1 MISRARL
8 IGSLTRIESRINR
21 PLVFAAAVVAVM
33 ALTALFGILFGY
45 ISVDS
50 WYYMLLAQ
58 TFRHGQG
65 FRLHGEYLAVYPAG
79 YPMILGLTAPNTDFS
94 TLVVSSKIANL
105 LLLSGSF
112 FMLWKA
118 SKNPL
123 MAAVCVLNPVVL
135 LIGLY
140 TWSENLLFF
149 CFSGALF
156 AITRLSA
163 RNDWKNHVLLG
174 VFLVLGCLARYVFA
188 PFALILWLS
197 TWIAFDRK
205 TAIRALPA
213 FAVTGLLFV
222 AYHEFNRETT
232 GFGTGMPRVPAPESF
247 YLICADFV
255 QAFAGIAIW
264 VVAALVILIVLGWRQ
279 IRFSPPDR
287 KDSAATFLLLAG
299 AGFLALAFILRA
311 RTLFDPFGTRTIG
324 YGISLMAAGL
334 AGLYVHLKRN
344 RALPVAAILVSGV
357 FSAVYADG
365 TAIPDSITRLMR
377 HDYALPAAGVT
388 AMRSRAP
395 AADMM
400 VFFQLPPPDG
410 RMGVMDTVEEINY
423 GPQTPVLSPHGGP
436 DLQPQSAA
444 DFIRQVMPF
453 AHKRCYFDFSGF
465 ADASE
470 VKDYIGAQTLVD
482 QSFSLI
488 PGKTRSRYVDNYAPS
503 VRAYITAIAQPGK
516 IVPCADILALPQ
528 TQAAL
533 TAAPGR

>member
-1 MISRARL
+1 MRTRARL
-8 IGSLTRIESRINR
+8 TRTLSRLESRINR
-21 PLVFAAAVVAVM
+21 PLIFGAAVVAVLC
-33 ALTALFGILFGY
+33 LTALFGILFGY

-58 TFRHGQG
+58 TFRQGHG
-65 FRLHGEYLAVYPAG
+65 FTLHGEYLAVYPAG
-79 YPMILGLTAPNTDFS
+79 YPIVLGLTAPNTDFS

-112 FMLWKA
+112 ALLWKA

-123 MAAVCVLNPVVL
+123 MAAAAVLNPVVL

-149 CFSGALF
+149 CFSGALH

-197 TWIAFDRK
+197 TWIAFDRR

-213 FAVTGLLFV
+213 FAVTGLLFI

-255 QAFAGIAIW
+255 QAFAGIAVW
-264 VVAALVILIVLGWRQ
+264 VVAAFVILVALGWRQ
-279 IRFSPPDR
+279 VRLSPADR
-287 KDSAATFLLLAG
+287 KDAASTFLVLAG
-299 AGFLALAFILRA
+299 LGFLALAFVLRA

-324 YGISLMAAGL
+324 YGISLTAAGL
-334 AGLYVHLKRN
+334 VGLFVHLKRD
-344 RALPVAAILVSGV
+344 RVLPVAAVLVSGV

-365 TAIPDSITRLMR
+365 SAIPESIVRLAH
-377 HDYALPAAGVT
+377 HDYLLPAAGVEH
-388 AMRSRAP
+388 MRAKTPP
-395 AADMM
+395 ADLM
-400 VFFQLPPPDG
+400 VFFQLPAPDG
-410 RMGVMDTVEEINY
+410 RMGIMDTVEEINY
-423 GPQTPVLSPHGGP
+423 GPDTQVLAPHGGP

-444 DFIRQVMPF
+444 DFIRQVIPF

-470 VKDYIGAQTLVD
+470 VQDYVNAQTLVD
-482 QSFSLI
+482 QTFSLI
-488 PGKTRSRYVDNYAPS
+488 PGKTQSRYVYNFAPG

-516 IVPCADILALPQ
+516 IVPCADILALPA
-528 TQAAL
+528 TRNAL
-533 TAAPGR
+533 GG

>member
-1 MISRARL
+1 MISRAGLIRTLSRL
-8 IGSLTRIESRINR
+8 ESRINR
-21 PLVFAAAVVAVM
+21 PFVFAGTVVAVI
-33 ALTALFGILFGY
+33 ALTALFGVLFGY

-58 TFRHGQG
+58 TFRQGHG
-65 FRLHGEYLAVYPAG
+65 FTLHGEYLAVYPAG
-79 YPMILGLTAPNTDFS
+79 YPIALGLTAPNTDFS

-112 FMLWKA
+112 ALLWKA

-123 MAAVCVLNPVVL
+123 MAAVAVLNPVVL

-149 CFSGALF
+149 CFSGTLYAL
-156 AITRLSA
+156 TRLSA
-163 RNDWKNHVLLG
+163 RNDWQNHGLLG
-174 VFLVLGCLARYVFA
+174 AFLVLGCLARYVFA

-197 TWIAFDRK
+197 TWVAFDRR

-213 FAVTGLLFV
+213 FAITGLLFI

-247 YLICADFV
+247 YLISADFV
-255 QAFAGIAIW
+255 QTFAGIAVW
-264 VVAALVILIVLGWRQ
+264 VLAALVILIVLGWRQ
-279 IRFSPPDR
+279 IRLSPPSR
-287 KDSAATFLLLAG
+287 KESAGTFLLLAG
-299 AGFLALAFILRA
+299 AGFLALAFVLRA

-334 AGLYVHLKRN
+334 TGLYIHLKRD
-344 RALPVAAILVSGV
+344 RVLPVAAILVSGL
-357 FSAVYADG
+357 FSAVFADG
-365 TAIPDSITRLMR
+365 TAIPDSIVRLVHQDYLLPVIGVNHMR
-377 HDYALPAAGVT
+377 AKTPPA
-388 AMRSRAP
+388 
-395 AADMM
+395 DLM
-400 VFFQLPPPDG
+400 VFFQLPAPDG
-410 RMGVMDTVEEINY
+410 RMGIMDTVEEINY
-423 GPQTPVLSPHGGP
+423 GPDTPVLAPHGGP

-465 ADASE
+465 ADAAD
-470 VKDYIGAQTLVD
+470 VQDYVNAQTLVD

-488 PGKTRSRYVDNYAPS
+488 PGKTQSRYVYNFAPS

-516 IVPCADILALPQ
+516 IVPCADVLALPA
-528 TQAAL
+528 TRAAL
-533 TAAPGR
+533 GS